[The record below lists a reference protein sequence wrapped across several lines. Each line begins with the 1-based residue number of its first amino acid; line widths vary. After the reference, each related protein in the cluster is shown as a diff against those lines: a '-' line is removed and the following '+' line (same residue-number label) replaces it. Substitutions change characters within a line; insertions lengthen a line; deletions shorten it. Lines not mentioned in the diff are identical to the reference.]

1 MELKMKVVNTQNGTI
16 KSWTD
21 FVEVDEIAK
30 EQLKNLAALPFIYKH
45 LAVMPDVHPGR
56 GATVGTVI
64 PTVGHII
71 PSAIGVDIG
80 CGMMAVKLPFS
91 IELIKDLPTLRHSI
105 ERSIP
110 VGNDYHKQPI
120 PYLETT
126 DLLRPDV
133 DKKAWLQFG
142 TLGGGNHFIEV
153 CKDQNNGAWVV
164 VHTGSRGVGHYLAT
178 KHINIAK
185 RLMKEKNILLPDPD
199 LAYFEEGTKEFDDYI
214 KDLNWAQNYASQN
227 RHAIMELILKDMA
240 FHLYKEKKDLLN
252 DAEIIINCHHNY
264 SNIENHFGKD
274 IWVSRK
280 GAVSAKAGE
289 YGIIPGSMAA
299 KTYIV
304 RGKGNEDSFCSCSHG
319 AGRKISRAKAKELF
333 NVEDLKKQTEG
344 IECRKDQGVVDEIP
358 AAYKDIDAVMK
369 SQEDL
374 VEIEFTLNQIICIK
388 G

>member
-1 MELKMKVVNTQNGTI
+1 MKVVNTQNGTI

-374 VEIEFTLNQIICIK
+374 VEIEFTLHQIICVK